1 MIKKIFISLF
11 LSLLFVP
18 NIFAEDVNAVQAVI
32 KADSNVELN
41 KSIIFDATS
50 SVVTEDA
57 GEITYEWYFG
67 DGNRQQGAEVVHSY
81 AGPGEYDVTLLM
93 TPETGDEVRAIQ
105 KVFVYKNSFALVT
118 DVESESDRILNF
130 VDSAKNEDIF
140 VDLITNYTDGS
151 EFLSE
156 ESLQRKMSDS
166 LDSLESVDTI
176 VIWTKGSS
184 GLTVL
189 SQLQKSLENQNF
201 FDNKKI
207 IFISN
212 QNFNSLENIA
222 KGTFETIHPVE
233 ILLTRSEAV
242 WVLLETNSLNDL
254 EEILASR
261 AIQYDIV
268 NDKLNM
274 KIWNLMSYFVN
285 RMIQKGV
292 PSNTI
297 SLVLMLPVIV
307 TVVAFMKQVVGVTT
321 LGVYTPSILALSF
334 IALDLNFGL
343 LILFVILLF
352 GMITRWILRGYRLL
366 YIPRMAILLTIVS
379 LTILFLLFVG
389 SYFDISQIMG
399 IAVFPMLIMST
410 LVEKFLS
417 LQSGKGL
424 KSALFIIA
432 EAIFVAILA
441 YFVAEWP
448 WLKVT
453 ILGHPEIIFL
463 FLIANIILGRWT
475 GLRVSEYMRF
485 REIIRHVEEE

>member
-1 MIKKIFISLF
+1 MIRKIFLTLLSLF
-11 LSLLFVP
+11 VFVP
-18 NIFAEDVNAVQAVI
+18 SVFALSSELKPI
-32 KADSNVELN
+32 MKANSNVELN
-41 KSIIFDATS
+41 KSIIFDAS
-50 SVVTEDA
+50 SSIVNEESGAVV
-57 GEITYEWYFG
+57 YEWHFG
-67 DGNRQQGAEVVHSY
+67 DGNSQEGTEVVHSY
-81 AGPGEYDVTLLM
+81 AIPGEYELTL
-93 TPETGDEVRAIQ
+93 TIIPTYGEAITASQ

-118 DVESESDRILNF
+118 DVESESGRIQNF
-130 VDSAKNEDIF
+130 VDSAKKENIF
-140 VDLITNYTDGS
+140 VDLITNYTEGS

-156 ESLQRKMSDS
+156 DSLERKMSDN
-166 LDSLESVDTI
+166 LDSLDSVDTI

-189 SQLQKSLENQNF
+189 SQLQKGLKKENL

-212 QNFNSLENIA
+212 QNFGSLKNIA

-242 WVLLETNSLNDL
+242 WVLLETNSLDNL
-254 EEILASR
+254 EEILSSR
-261 AIQYDIV
+261 DIQFEIV
-268 NDKLNM
+268 NDKLNVNV
-274 KIWNLMSYFVN
+274 WNLMSYFVN
-285 RMIQKGV
+285 TMIEKGV

-307 TVVAFMKQVVGVTT
+307 TIVAFMKQVVGVTT

-334 IALDLNFGL
+334 IALDLKFGL
-343 LILFVILLF
+343 LILFVILIF

-379 LTILFLLFVG
+379 LTILFLLFLG

-441 YFVAEWP
+441 YFVAEWS

-453 ILGHPEIIFL
+453 VLGHPEIIFL

-475 GLRVSEYMRF
+475 GLRVSEYVRF